1 MSGKPQFKGIVS
13 SVQGSVREPVCR
25 TVYSLVAQHGLLHVV
40 KLLPTSDQSET
51 GVYGS
56 QVDRIDGCSFQLSV
70 CL

>member
-51 GVYGS
+51 GMAPKLIGWMV
-56 QVDRIDGCSFQLSV
+56 VHFN
-70 CL
+70 